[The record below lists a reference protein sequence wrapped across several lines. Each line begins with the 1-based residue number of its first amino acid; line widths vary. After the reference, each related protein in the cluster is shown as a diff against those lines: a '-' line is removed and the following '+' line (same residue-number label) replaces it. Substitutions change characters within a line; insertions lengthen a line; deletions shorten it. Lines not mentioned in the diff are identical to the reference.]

1 MRNFNIKGV
10 EPVEVLEKVKLPF
23 PKYSDEMPGDKRPIV
38 NIYRYRFDN
47 DFGIEVSF
55 EDKISSGHVRFLLY
69 KKDSN
74 SIKKFGRSSW
84 SNRSVMRHIVKI
96 CMSRDKDDRTTTQ
109 EWKKTLLV
117 D

>member
-23 PKYSDEMPGDKRPIV
+23 PHYSDEIPEDERPIV
-38 NIYRYRFDN
+38 NIYRYRFYN
-47 DFGIEVSF
+47 DFGVEFSF
-55 EDKISSGHVRFLLY
+55 LDRISSGHVRFLLY
-69 KKDSN
+69 KKDSET
-74 SIKKFGRSSW
+74 IEKFGRSSW
-84 SNRSVMRHIVKI
+84 SNRSVMRHIVRI
-96 CMSRDKDDRTTTQ
+96 CISRDKDDRTTAQ